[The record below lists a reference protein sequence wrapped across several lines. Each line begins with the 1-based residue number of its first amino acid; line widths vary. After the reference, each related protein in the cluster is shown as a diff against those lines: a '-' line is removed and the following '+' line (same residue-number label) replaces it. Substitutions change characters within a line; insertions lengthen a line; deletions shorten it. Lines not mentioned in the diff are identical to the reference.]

1 MVYEYTDTGSSSY
14 IYGTT
19 GILYRK
25 NSAGEVYTYTTSGRG
40 DVVTVAD
47 SDGNA
52 REYFYNAYGEIFR
65 AFGAE
70 PENPLL
76 YCGEYADRES
86 GLIYLRNR
94 YYDPT
99 QGRFITEDPV
109 RDGTNWYVYCENNP
123 IKYVDPIGLFRII
136 DGKSYD
142 KYQLGSG
149 NINNQINDY
158 VSEDIKKIQIKLQ
171 ELGYLDKS
179 ITWYG
184 YFGNQ
189 TLAAVNAF
197 KEANN
202 IQNNTKE
209 TKGIVGATT
218 WALMGLDF
226 DVIESAGVTSSNV
239 SMSRGVLRVDRNI
252 VNADMV
258 NTYYVAGAIKDAY
271 KLAFGEDFNVTTDS
285 VYWELVGHIFAD
297 KVAETNKG
305 GMLDP
310 LWKRVQRS
318 TGTIDIGDDVI
329 VPDNNRWVWDLISR
343 SGSK

>member
-1 MVYEYTDTGSSSY
+1 M
-14 IYGTT
+14 IGTQFT
-19 GILYRK
+19 NL
-25 NSAGEVYTYTTSGRG
+25 
-40 DVVTVAD
+40 
-47 SDGNA
+47 
-52 REYFYNAYGEIFR
+52 
-65 AFGAE
+65 
-70 PENPLL
+70 
-76 YCGEYADRES
+76 
-86 GLIYLRNR
+86 
-94 YYDPT
+94 T
-99 QGRFITEDPV
+99 Q
-109 RDGTNWYVYCENNP
+109 N
-123 IKYVDPIGLFRII
+123 II
-136 DGKSYD
+136 QRYD